1 MKALVLVTVALLVWP
16 RVHALAEGVTAA
28 RAAIAGIVQRT
39 VAMQA
44 RARTRARWQ
53 IAGLALVAVL
63 AVKVAS

>member
-28 RAAIAGIVQRT
+28 RAAITGIVQRT

-53 IAGLALVAVL
+53 IAGLVAVAL
-63 AVKVAS
+63 TARRIL

>member
-16 RVHALAEGVTAA
+16 RAHALAEGISAA
-28 RAAIAGIVQRT
+28 RAALTGIVERT

-53 IAGLALVAVL
+53 IAGLVAVAL
-63 AVKVAS
+63 TARRIL